1 MSDDVMFNQVILD
14 QLSQVDLF
22 LKDELKKESTAASS
36 AYMSYV
42 METKGKL
49 IRPSLL
55 LLSAQAIGGK
65 KSNSKELI
73 KASAGLELIH
83 IASLIH
89 DDIIDEA
96 DFRRDKPTVVKEF
109 GIQPAL
115 ILGIQFYAISLKWLS
130 SLEIWEVM
138 QTVSKAVQS
147 MCEGEFIQ
155 FQNRYRFVLSQDVY
169 FDILKH
175 KTADLF
181 SASCL
186 VGGYLAKATASE
198 CEDLKQ
204 FGYHL
209 GMLFQLTD
217 DYLDMIDPDH
227 ELKKETHQ
235 DFKTGQF
242 TLPMVLLLN
251 TQPLK
256 DRESFFKQ
264 MSLLS
269 LPELHTLMVKH
280 QVDEKLYEK
289 VLYYKKKS
297 IEILS
302 KFQENEFSK
311 SLFFLLEFIAL
322 RIKK

>member
-1 MSDDVMFNQVILD
+1 MFNQVIVD

-22 LKDELKKESTAASS
+22 LKEELKKESTAASS
-36 AYMSYV
+36 TYMSYV

-49 IRPSLL
+49 IRPSLV

-65 KSNSKELI
+65 KSNSQELI

-96 DFRRDKPTVVKEF
+96 DFRRDKPTVVKKF

-115 ILGIQFYAISLKWLS
+115 ILGIQFYAIALKWLS

-155 FQNRYRFVLSQDVY
+155 FQNRYRFALAQDIY

-186 VGGYLAKATASE
+186 VGGYLAKATTSE
-198 CEDLKQ
+198 CEELKQ

-217 DYLDMIDPDH
+217 DYLDMIDSSH

-256 DRESFFKQ
+256 DREAFFKQ
-264 MSLLS
+264 ISSLS
-269 LPELHTLMVKH
+269 LPELYNLMVQH

-289 VLYYKKKS
+289 VTYYKKKS
-297 IEILS
+297 MEILS
-302 KFQENEFSK
+302 TFQENEFSK